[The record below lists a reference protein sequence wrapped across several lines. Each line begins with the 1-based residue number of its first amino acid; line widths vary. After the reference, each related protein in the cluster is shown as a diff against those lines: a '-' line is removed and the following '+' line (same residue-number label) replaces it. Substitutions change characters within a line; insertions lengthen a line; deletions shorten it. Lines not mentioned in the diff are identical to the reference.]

1 MPTTRLHGNDVT
13 IDIDDARETVPVA
26 DTMDVVPVVFIVE
39 TVAVYYIFDKIS
51 IDSSTETVLVSS

>member
-13 IDIDDARETVPVA
+13 IDIVDARETVPVT
-26 DTMDVVPVVFIVE
+26 DTMDVVQVASHAD
-39 TVAVYYIFDKIS
+39 TVAVYYVFDKIS